1 MWLLDHFEI
10 VLRPLKFLGLAPLIS
25 RKMKNIKFK
34 RFLFVLP
41 IVLSSTCSL
50 SIASLLLIF
59 PHFESHSSIH
69 TIINFASLISFFL
82 IIFTANCQSYCYKS
96 VYQNI
101 FYQIR
106 QIEKRCAEKFWVK
119 IPRKIKFHFLLKV
132 VLVLFLFIISQAL
145 VFVEVLL
152 TEAHVWSSFFTSLL
166 RLIYPLA
173 VLHVILFS
181 DIVTMFILEL
191 NEQIRNSPTFVHSS
205 SKFEFLKNVK
215 LIHMDLWKLVV
226 QINTFFGWNLLFL
239 IINSFIYIT
248 YQLYWIFLALEL
260 KWNLLA
266 LIGMFRLKCV
276 RMFHLAPMNF
286 RLYSFDFLEQ
296 YSL

>member
-1 MWLLDHFEI
+1 MFLTKNFNILFA
-10 VLRPLKFLGLAPLIS
+10 LFKFIGIAPIS
-25 RKMKNIKFK
+25 REAKITISK
-34 RFLFVLP
+34 RLVYILP
-41 IVLSSTCSL
+41 ILLSSIFSL
-50 SIASLLLIF
+50 CIATFLLIF

-69 TIINFASLISFFL
+69 TIINFASQISFL
-82 IIFTANCQSYCYKS
+82 VIIFTANCQCYCYVS

-101 FYQIR
+101 IYQIR
-106 QIEKRCAEKFWVK
+106 QIEERFREKFWVK
-119 IPRKIKFHFLLKV
+119 CPINIKFNYILKV
-132 VLVLFLFIISQAL
+132 LLIFFMFFVSQGL

-152 TEAHVWSSFFTSLL
+152 TEAHGWSSFLTSFL

-191 NEQIRNSPTFVHSS
+191 NAQIKNSPTFFHSS
-205 SKFEFLKNVK
+205 SKIEFLKNIK
-215 LIHMDLWKLVV
+215 LMHIDIYKLVA

-260 KWNLLA
+260 KWDVLA
-266 LIGMFRLKCV
+266 IVGRFCLRYIKVMKKK
-276 RMFHLAPMNF
+276 NI
-286 RLYSFDFLEQ
+286 
-296 YSL
+296 